1 MTATRCTARR
11 CSPPGPAE
19 TTSTPL
25 GAALPAASAWQA
37 ELWRR
42 LRARIGV
49 PDLAERTG
57 RACERIADDPS
68 LLDLPA
74 RLSLFGLTR
83 LPAGHLQIL
92 RALAAGRDVHLFLLH
107 PSPALWEKV
116 THRAERSAGARR
128 DDDRTATLAA
138 NRLLASWGRDAREM
152 QLVLTGGR
160 AGDVADIHHPSPS
173 PAQTLLGRIQH
184 DVRDDRRAP
193 GAPLPGAADERPAA
207 GAPMTAASRSTPA
220 TAARARSRCSATR
233 SCTRWP
239 TTPRSSRVT

>member
-1 MTATRCTARR
+1 MLAAWAR
-11 CSPPGPAE
+11 GDDLDA
-19 TTSTPL
+19 L

-74 RLSLFGLTR
+74 RLALFGLTR
-83 LPAGHLQIL
+83 VPAGHLQIM
-92 RALAAGRDVHLFLLH
+92 RALAAGRDLHLLLLH

-128 DDDRTATLAA
+128 DDDRTVTLAA
-138 NRLLASWGRDAREM
+138 NRLLASWGAGLARDAAGAD
-152 QLVLTGGR
+152 GGR
-160 AGDVADIHHPSPS
+160 AGDRPTSTTPR
-173 PAQTLLGRIQH
+173 PRRPQTLLGRIQH
-184 DVRDDRRAP
+184 DVREDRRAP
-193 GAPLPGAADERPAA
+193 GAPLPGRWMSVPCWR
-207 GAPMTAASRSTPA
+207 PMTAVSRSIRV
-220 TAARARSRCSATR
+220 TAARARWR
-233 SCTRWP
+233 
-239 TTPRSSRVT
+239 